1 MTYNLILTLCIML
14 NCYID
19 NTTFYQTSTNWA
31 SQTNY
36 TGYPSSPTY
45 PSSSTR
51 LQQTEYY
58 GTQAMRI
65 RANMF
70 KNTAGLN
77 VNILYLNELL
87 ERKKLLENQCK
98 IRKC

>member
-1 MTYNLILTLCIML
+1 MHTERDTVYKLENIKNHRNTKSFLYDTNNNIYKLAITRLKP
-14 NCYID
+14 YID
-19 NTTFYQTSTNWA
+19 QNVIQENEIDTFIQIIEKNIIY
-31 SQTNY
+31 
-36 TGYPSSPTY
+36 
-45 PSSSTR
+45 
-51 LQQTEYY
+51 
-58 GTQAMRI
+58 
-65 RANMF
+65 NMF